1 MTDNLA
7 ISRGL
12 ETLGGLYAEHPS
24 LPPGYGLEIDLHQYG
39 ARALPREEQI
49 RLAEA
54 VIYEMDEPEI
64 RLLLN
69 RGTDSAWVHVHGAI
83 EGLLVTLRMFAAD
96 VCERRPDE
104 RRKRDRWELPP
115 RLVLVATRHVTAL
128 PPA

>member
-1 MTDNLA
+1 MTDNFA
-7 ISRGL
+7 VSRGL
-12 ETLGGLYAEHPS
+12 ETLGALYAEHPS
-24 LPPGYGLEIDLHQYG
+24 LPASYGMEINLHQPG
-39 ARALPREEQI
+39 TRRLPREEQI
-49 RLAEA
+49 CLAEA

-64 RLLLN
+64 RLVLN

-104 RRKRDRWELPP
+104 RRKHDRWELPP
-115 RLVLVATRHVTAL
+115 ALVLVATRNVTAL